1 MYGRTTYKDNRL
13 FLNNQEVSGVI
24 GFEGNMEIPLSYV
37 NVLGSYYGAEEKDG
51 FDTKNITITKYLIP
65 NDPIRNF
72 TGDAFCSGLL
82 LYKNNNYSFNSGY
95 LISYSVSCSVGEIS
109 TVSTNFDI
117 YGLIGGDILPTFYPE
132 HQNITNLPVSH
143 FGNIHITTDEGT
155 TNRIVSFNL
164 DISCNRLPL
173 FILGSQSPAEV
184 YLNRPIEINLN
195 IEVEVDDY
203 ECNNIQTVLCGPKK
217 NIILEL
223 KNCDNTET
231 METFNISNASL
242 ISENFNSDLENAT
255 TVSLNYRSYLI

>member
-1 MYGRTTYKDNRL
+1 MYGRTTYRENRL
-13 FLNNQEVSGVI
+13 FLNGQEISGVI
-24 GFEGNMEIPLSYV
+24 GFEGSMEIPINYV
-37 NVLGSYYGAEEKDG
+37 NVLGSHYGSEEKDG
-51 FDTKNITITKYLIP
+51 FDTKNITITKYLVP

-72 TGDAFCSGLL
+72 TGDAFCSGVL

-95 LISYSVSCSVGEIS
+95 LTNYSMSCSVGEIS
-109 TVSTNFDI
+109 VVSSTFDV
-117 YGLIGGDILPTFYPE
+117 YGLIGGQVLPTFYPE
-132 HQNITNLPVSH
+132 YQNVTDLPVAH

-164 DISCNRLPL
+164 EMQCNRIPQ
-173 FILGSQSPAEV
+173 FILGSQYPLDV

-223 KNCDNTET
+223 KNCDNTTT
-231 METFNISNASL
+231 MESFTINNARL
-242 ISENFNSDLENAT
+242 ISENINSDLDNAT
-255 TVSLNYRSYLI
+255 TINLNYKSYLI